1 MFRSDY
7 MRDMPALLSDAY
19 GTIFSQSMQNT
30 TPNPK
35 KQTAIQMSSSLGAVA
50 SSEDSALDTPEL
62 PVKPVVHA
70 RPTWRE
76 KDGNYEIHITIDRH
90 DCHLLCLFIGVF
102 TLSLLFNSNK
112 RGSSPATG

>member
-1 MFRSDY
+1 
-7 MRDMPALLSDAY
+7 MPALLSDAY
-19 GTIFSQSMQNT
+19 GTIFSQAMQNT

-35 KQTAIQMSSSLGAVA
+35 KQTANKISSALLGAVA
-50 SSEDSALDTPEL
+50 SSADSAVDTPAL
-62 PVKPVVHA
+62 PVKPVVDT

-112 RGSSPATG
+112 RGSSPAS